1 MAIEDAGL
9 LSALA
14 NWVGGVGVPALFLAW
29 YRLWQKS
36 HEHELQIAELKS
48 QLSEQANLR
57 AEVKEIRGNLSE
69 IRSLVVEIKTR
80 MEYTERRN
88 GDERRTRHGD

>member
-1 MAIEDAGL
+1 MALEDAGL

-36 HEHELQIAELKS
+36 HEHELRIAELTA

-57 AEVKEIRGNLSE
+57 AEVKEIRGNLTE

-80 MEYTERRN
+80 MEYTERRA
-88 GDERRTRHGD
+88 GEDRRRGHGD